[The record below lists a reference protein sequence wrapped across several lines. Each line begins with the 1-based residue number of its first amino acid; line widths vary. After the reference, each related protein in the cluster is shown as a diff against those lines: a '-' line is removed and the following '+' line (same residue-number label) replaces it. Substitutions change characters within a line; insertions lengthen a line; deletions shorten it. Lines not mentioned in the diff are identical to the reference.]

1 MVLDS
6 TQLIKVQNL
15 TIENALRQARE
26 WQDDI
31 DATTNRNRENI
42 NTEIKKSSALEEEIM
57 SLEENI
63 AKLKREAEDLTQ
75 EINFNTQ
82 KEQMFKQ

>member
-1 MVLDS
+1 M
-6 TQLIKVQNL
+6 QNL

-31 DATTNRNRENI
+31 DTTTNKNRENI
-42 NTEIKKSSALEEEIM
+42 NIEIKKSSALEEEIM
-57 SLEENI
+57 SLQEGI
-63 AKLKREAEDLTQ
+63 TKLKREAEDLTQ

>member
-1 MVLDS
+1 MS
-6 TQLIKVQNL
+6 F
-15 TIENALRQARE
+15 
-26 WQDDI
+26 
-31 DATTNRNRENI
+31 
-42 NTEIKKSSALEEEIM
+42 EEG
-57 SLEENI
+57 I

>member
-1 MVLDS
+1 M
-6 TQLIKVQNL
+6 

-31 DATTNRNRENI
+31 DTTTNKNRENI
-42 NTEIKKSSALEEEIM
+42 NIEIKKSSALEEEIM
-57 SLEENI
+57 SLQEGI
-63 AKLKREAEDLTQ
+63 TKLKREAEDLTQ